1 MKTRPH
7 LAWLVAAVTFLV
19 LLTSAAFRSSVG
31 VLVIPFEAEFGW
43 SRSTTSIAV
52 ALNLVLYGL
61 AAPFATAL
69 MERLGIRNVAVGA
82 LGLIAIGTGLTTIMT
97 EPWHLVLL
105 WGIVVG
111 LGVGATALVFG
122 SLVVTRWFV
131 RHQGLMLGVM
141 GAAWAMG
148 QLIFLPII
156 AHYVS
161 ASGWR
166 VASFGI
172 SGVALCMIPLVWLVI
187 RDRPSDVGQL
197 AYGADP
203 SHPPSLEKNV
213 DGGIFETLASSLTTL
228 SRVAHN
234 RSFWIL
240 SGTFFVCG
248 WTTNGIISTHFIP
261 AAQDEGM
268 AVTAAATLLA
278 VVGIFDLVGTIGSG
292 WLTDRFDPRKLL
304 AIYYGLRGIALL
316 AMPLILGPS
325 IEPPMLVVMVLF
337 GLDWVA
343 TVPPTAILS
352 VRIFGKSTGI
362 AVFAW
367 VFASHMIGAAAA
379 ALLSGF
385 IRDISN
391 DYLIAWLLAGGL
403 ALLASVAAL
412 ALPKTQLEALE
423 A

>member
-1 MKTRPH
+1 M
-7 LAWLVAAVTFLV
+7 V

-31 VLVIPFEAEFGW
+31 VLVIPFEEEFGW

-105 WGIVVG
+105 WGVVVG

-141 GAAWAMG
+141 GAAWATG

-161 ASGWR
+161 AEGWR
-166 VASFGI
+166 VASVGI
-172 SGVALCMIPLVWLVI
+172 AGVALCMIPIVWLVI

-197 AYGADP
+197 PYGADP
-203 SHPPSLEKNV
+203 TSPPSLEKNV
-213 DGGIFETLASSLTTL
+213 DDSIFKTLASSITTL

-325 IEPPMLVVMVLF
+325 IEPPMLIVMVLF

-391 DYLIAWLLAGGL
+391 DYLIAWLLAGVL
-403 ALLASVAAL
+403 ALLASAAAL
-412 ALPKTQLEALE
+412 ALPKTQFEAPE
-423 A
+423 D

>member
-1 MKTRPH
+1 M
-7 LAWLVAAVTFLV
+7 V

-31 VLVIPFEAEFGW
+31 VLVIPFEEEFGW
-43 SRSTTSIAV
+43 ARSTTSIAV

-105 WGIVVG
+105 WGVVVG

-161 ASGWR
+161 AEGWR

-172 SGVALCMIPLVWLVI
+172 AGIALCMIPLVWLVI

-197 AYGADP
+197 PYGADP
-203 SHPPSLEKNV
+203 THPPSLEKNV

-325 IEPPMLVVMVLF
+325 IEPPMLIVMALF
-337 GLDWVA
+337 GLHWVA
-343 TVPPTAILS
+343 RVPPTAILS
-352 VRIFGKSTGI
+352 VRIFGESTGI

-385 IRDISN
+385 IRDINN
-391 DYLIAWLLAGGL
+391 DYLIAWLLAGAL
-403 ALLASVAAL
+403 ALLAAVAAL
-412 ALPKTQLEALE
+412 ALPKTQLEAPE

>member
-7 LAWLVAAVTFLV
+7 LAWLVAAVTFMV

-31 VLVIPFEAEFGW
+31 VMVIPFEEEFGW
-43 SRSTTSIAV
+43 ARSTTSIAV

-105 WGIVVG
+105 WGVVVG

-161 ASGWR
+161 AEGWR

-172 SGVALCMIPLVWLVI
+172 AGIALCMIPLVWLVI
-187 RDRPSDVGQL
+187 RDRPSEVGQHP
-197 AYGADP
+197 YGADP
-203 SHPPSLEKNV
+203 THTQKKKKNV

-325 IEPPMLVVMVLF
+325 IEPPMLIVMVLF

-385 IRDISN
+385 IRDINN
-391 DYLIAWLLAGGL
+391 DYLIAWLLAGAL
-403 ALLASVAAL
+403 ALLAAVAAL
-412 ALPKTQLEALE
+412 ALPKTQLEAPE

>member
-1 MKTRPH
+1 MKARPH
-7 LAWLVAAVTFLV
+7 PAWLVAAVTFMV

-43 SRSTTSIAV
+43 SRSTTSTAV

-82 LGLIAIGTGLTTIMT
+82 LSLIAIGTGLTTIMT
-97 EPWHLVLL
+97 EPWHLVML
-105 WGIVVG
+105 WGVVVG

-148 QLIFLPII
+148 QLLFLPII

-161 ASGWR
+161 AEGWR

-172 SGVALCMIPLVWLVI
+172 AGVALCIIPVVWRVI
-187 RDRPSDVGQL
+187 RNRPSDLGQL
-197 AYGADP
+197 PYGADLT
-203 SHPPSLEKNV
+203 HRPSLEKNV

-228 SRVAHN
+228 FRAAHN

-316 AMPLILGPS
+316 AMPFILGPS
-325 IEPPMLVVMVLF
+325 IEPPVLIVMVLF

-343 TVPPTAILS
+343 TVPPTAILT
-352 VRIFGKSTGI
+352 VRIFGESTGI

-391 DYLIAWLLAGGL
+391 DYLIAWLLASAL
-403 ALLASVAAL
+403 ALLAAVAAL
-412 ALPKTQLEALE
+412 ALPKPQFKALE